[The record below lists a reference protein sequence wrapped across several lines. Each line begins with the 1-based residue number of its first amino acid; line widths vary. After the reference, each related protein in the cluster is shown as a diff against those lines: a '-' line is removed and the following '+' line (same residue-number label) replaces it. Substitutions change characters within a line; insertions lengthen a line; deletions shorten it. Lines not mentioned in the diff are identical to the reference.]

1 MYRKRVESGEGWYR
15 KRKEG
20 RNGIGKGWKEG
31 DPEENN
37 LESGA
42 SIGEG
47 SEQNNSKTDQGG
59 VRWFR
64 EKRMEV
70 KAWRL

>member
-1 MYRKRVESGEGWYR
+1 MEGRNGIGKRW
-15 KRKEG
+15 KDG